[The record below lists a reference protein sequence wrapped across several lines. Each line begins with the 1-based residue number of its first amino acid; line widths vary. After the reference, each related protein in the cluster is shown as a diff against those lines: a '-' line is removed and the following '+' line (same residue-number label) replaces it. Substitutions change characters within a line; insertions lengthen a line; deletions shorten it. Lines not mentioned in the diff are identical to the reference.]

1 MFQNNKAV
9 RALEWIADLSLCL
22 CMFLETAVPHTTVSQ
37 ASLLFFFLCTGVLA
51 FQKRHL
57 YFSWW
62 MIVAGL
68 VIVWSAIVSFGWALD
83 RTVSLQMV
91 QTLIIT
97 TAFFFFL
104 FQYLLLRG
112 NLRRYLGVY
121 VVSALLIVGYLFYIE
136 RTLDWSV
143 SRLGLTDGVHPNIV
157 GMVSA
162 FAFGACIL
170 LVGEKKRLFWLLPIP
185 FLLIAVVLTM
195 SVKSAAL
202 AGFLLVALLLV
213 RFPKHWG
220 WKLGGLIVGG
230 FIIFYLAV
238 MTDNPL
244 SRGVLHRVRDVA
256 IFIFNGEGMGGSLT
270 ERSSLASAAFSWFLK
285 RPFTG
290 WGLGCFRFLEGSLG
304 VYSHCN
310 YTELLVSGG
319 IPLAVIYYAG
329 QLGAFIYAS
338 RALKRTKSIDASEE
352 NLALRRLVIAFC
364 VFLAARFILDIA
376 VVSYFERQ
384 DAVFSVLLIAA
395 ARLLLMQ
402 SGAKEGDALRAAN

>member
-9 RALEWIADLSLCL
+9 RALEWITDLSLCL
-22 CMFLETAVPHTTVSQ
+22 CMFLETAVPHTLVSQ

-51 FQKRHL
+51 FQKRHIF
-57 YFSWW
+57 FSWW

-68 VIVWSAIVSFGWALD
+68 VIAWSAIVSFGWALD
-83 RTVSLQMV
+83 RAVSLSMV
-91 QTLIIT
+91 QTLLVT

-104 FQYLLLRG
+104 FQYLLLRA
-112 NLRRYLGVY
+112 NLRRYLGIY
-121 VVSALLIVGYLFYIE
+121 VISALLMIGYLFYLE
-136 RTLDWSV
+136 HSLDWSV

-162 FAFGACIL
+162 FAFGACIM
-170 LVGEKKRLFWLLPIP
+170 LVGEKKRLLWLLPIP
-185 FLLIAVVLTM
+185 FLLMAVALTM

-213 RFPKHWG
+213 RAPKHWG
-220 WKLGGLIVGG
+220 WKLGGLVVVG
-230 FIIFYLAV
+230 LAV
-238 MTDNPL
+238 VYLVVLTDNPL

-256 IFIFNGEGMGGSLT
+256 IYIVSGKGTGGSLV
-270 ERSSLASAAFSWFLK
+270 ERSSLAANAFSWFLK

-290 WGLGCFRFLEGSLG
+290 WGLGCCRFLEGSLG

-319 IPLAVIYYAG
+319 IPMALIYYAG
-329 QLGAFIYAS
+329 QVGAFIYAA
-338 RALKRTKSIDASEE
+338 RALKRAKAADTSGE
-352 NLALRRLVIAFC
+352 NLAARRLVFAFC
-364 VFLAARFILDIA
+364 VFLAARFVLDIA

-384 DAVFSVLLIAA
+384 DAVFSVLLIAS
-395 ARLLLMQ
+395 ARLLSMG
-402 SGAKEGDALRAAN
+402 SGAKEGDALRAGN

>member
-9 RALEWIADLSLCL
+9 VILEWITDLSLCL
-22 CMFLETAVPHTTVSQ
+22 CLFLEMAVPHTTVSQ

-62 MIVAGL
+62 MIVSGL

-83 RTVSLQMV
+83 RAVSLSMV
-91 QTLIIT
+91 QTLVIT

-104 FQYLLLRG
+104 FQYLLLRA
-112 NLRRYLGVY
+112 NLRRYLGIY
-121 VVSALLIVGYLFYIE
+121 VISALLVIGYLFYLE
-136 RTLDWSV
+136 HSLDWSV

-170 LVGEKKRLFWLLPIP
+170 LVGEKKRLWWLLPIP
-185 FLLIAVVLTM
+185 FLLVAVALTM

-213 RFPKHWG
+213 RFPKRWG
-220 WKLGGLIVGG
+220 WKLGGLIVFGLAAV
-230 FIIFYLAV
+230 YLV
-238 MTDNPL
+238 VLTDNPL

-256 IFIFNGEGMGGSLT
+256 IFFVSGKGTGGSLL
-270 ERSSLASAAFSWFLK
+270 ERSSLAMNAIRWFLQ
-285 RPFTG
+285 RPLTG
-290 WGLGCFRFLEGSLG
+290 WGLGCYRFLDGSLG
-304 VYSHCN
+304 VYSHNN

-319 IPLAVIYYAG
+319 IPMALIYYAG
-329 QLGAFIYAS
+329 QVGAFIYAA
-338 RALKRTKSIDASEE
+338 RALKRAKAADTSGE
-352 NLALRRLVIAFC
+352 NLAARRLVIAFC

-384 DAVFSVLLIAA
+384 DAVFSVLLIAS
-395 ARLLLMQ
+395 ARLLSMK
-402 SGAKEGDALRAAN
+402 SKEKEGDALRAGN